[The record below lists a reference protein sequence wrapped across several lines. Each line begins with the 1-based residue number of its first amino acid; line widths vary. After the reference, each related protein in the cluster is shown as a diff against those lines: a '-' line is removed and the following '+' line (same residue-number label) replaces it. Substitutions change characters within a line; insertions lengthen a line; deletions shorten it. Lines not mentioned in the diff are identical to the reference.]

1 MKEPSVELRAQVP
14 RRLVDMLDAVS
25 LARGLNRT
33 ELLVEVLDTWHQTR
47 VREAT
52 LIHRLVRG
60 KTVLPESDGGLDV

>member
-1 MKEPSVELRAQVP
+1 MKEPSVELRGQVP

-25 LARGLNRT
+25 MARGVNRT

-60 KTVLPESDGGLDV
+60 KTVPPESVGGLDV